1 MAKQHE
7 KAEGLPNEPNVG
19 WRVGILIIGSLF
31 WDTKRKKWREQLRFE
46 KEAQPSIKVPIRYGR
61 ISKSRGNCYTMAFD
75 PKLDDIKWGD
85 AFVIEAKKRAADV
98 DSLLTEAVELG
109 EAEGIPDNMC
119 IARWC
124 AIGAVWRRAEP
135 QVVREWRDKL
145 ATKATDAVRR
155 KHPNRADIARL
166 ADLPFNWSIL
176 DADEKFDVLLAANCD
191 PVAEWPSAADI
202 AHRMYADTTRL
213 GFEYFQKNRK
223 AGITTFQDADILREL
238 KALFEKDRD
247 RLKWI
252 DDQVNCF
259 DATTRRS
266 PSK

>member
-1 MAKQHE
+1 MS
-7 KAEGLPNEPNVG
+7 V
-19 WRVGILIIGSLF
+19 
-31 WDTKRKKWREQLRFE
+31 
-46 KEAQPSIKVPIRYGR
+46 
-61 ISKSRGNCYTMAFD
+61 
-75 PKLDDIKWGD
+75 
-85 AFVIEAKKRAADV
+85 VIEMVSDLVCPWCWLGKHRIETAISMVPDVNVQLLFRPYELDPTIPAGGVDYKDYMRKAFSPPEAKERSGAMRQALV
-98 DSLLTEAVELG
+98 DYG

-238 KALFEKDRD
+238 KALFEKDHD